1 MTGTKQTE
9 RDLYLM
15 NPEFVQYLIDRTGL
29 DPEHQTNEAIVS
41 LYVKWTSGD
50 GRKPVT
56 R

>member
-15 NPEFVQYLIDRTGL
+15 NPEFLQYVIDRTGL
-29 DPEHQTNEAIVS
+29 DPQHQTNDAIVM
-41 LYVKWTSGD
+41 LYAKWKDRD